1 MSAVNYQGWVSSMN
15 AWLNTPGQDTQANKD
30 AIRSQAKAIGVD
42 PGDIGDAGSAPP
54 PYTASAKDPSPPPYT
69 ASAAAPPPYESGDID
84 GPGPAKTAPPQKA
97 AYVAPA
103 TPAQGPES
111 PQNAGGG
118 DFSTDAQT
126 RKNTPEETKAFATK
140 LVDHLQKE
148 LGITKNQAVGIVGN
162 LMHESAGLN
171 PGMNQGMRIGEPSK
185 NMADDNGNGYG
196 LAQWGGVR
204 KQGLIDLAAKE
215 GIPAS
220 SEKANVDYL
229 VHELKGDYSG
239 VIDALKTT
247 KSVQA
252 ATESIA
258 SNYEKPS
265 DPQMQSR
272 LDYANQIA

>member
-1 MSAVNYQGWVSSMN
+1 MIGSEMSAVNNQSWISSMN
-15 AWLNTPGQDTQANKD
+15 AWLNQPGQNTQANQD

-42 PGDIGDAGSAPP
+42 PGDIGDAGSAP
-54 PYTASAKDPSPPPYT
+54 AST
-69 ASAAAPPPYESGDID
+69 ASAAAAPYESGDID
-84 GPGPAKTAPPQKA
+84 APGPAKPAATQTP
-97 AYVAPA
+97 AYVAPV
-103 TPAQGPES
+103 TPAKGPDTA
-111 PQNAGGG
+111 QNVGGG
-118 DFSTDAQT
+118 DFGTAAQAS
-126 RKNTPEETKAFATK
+126 KNTPEETKAFATK

-148 LGITKNQAVGIVGN
+148 LGVSKNQAVGIVAN

-171 PGMNQGMRIGEPSK
+171 PGMNQGMRIGEPSG

-204 KQGLIDLAAKE
+204 KQGLMDLAAKE

-229 VHELKGDYSG
+229 VNELKGEYSG
-239 VIDALKTT
+239 VIDALKKTN
-247 KSVQA
+247 SVQE
-252 ATESIA
+252 ATQSFSA
-258 SNYEKPS
+258 NYEKPS